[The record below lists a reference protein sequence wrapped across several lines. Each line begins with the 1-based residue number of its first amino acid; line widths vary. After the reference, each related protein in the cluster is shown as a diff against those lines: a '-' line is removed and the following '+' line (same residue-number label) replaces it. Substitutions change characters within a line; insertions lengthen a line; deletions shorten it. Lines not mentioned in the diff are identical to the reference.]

1 MARRI
6 LRKWLRCWA
15 PLQKNYVIEKKKDS
29 VGSSDLR
36 WKTQK
41 ANFAEVQVSFM
52 GGLSSTPKVIFP
64 GAFVA

>member
-1 MARRI
+1 
-6 LRKWLRCWA
+6 
-15 PLQKNYVIEKKKDS
+15 VIEKKKDS

-52 GGLSSTPKVIFP
+52 EGLSSTLKVIFP
-64 GAFVA
+64 GAFVT